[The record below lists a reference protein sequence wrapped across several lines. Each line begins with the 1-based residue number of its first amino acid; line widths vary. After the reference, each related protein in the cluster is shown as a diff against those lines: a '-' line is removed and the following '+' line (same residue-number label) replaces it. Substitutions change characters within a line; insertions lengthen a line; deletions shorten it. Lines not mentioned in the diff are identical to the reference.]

1 MLPVCIRGQVR
12 RVENAGGRCE
22 KGWSPPCHMLNAGLC
37 ALMAGYV
44 KMNSSLRLASGKLL
58 AAHLKGNR
66 YVNTIYLCAS
76 AMNKISQASRIPR
89 GRKVYRGM
97 AGIKLPDI
105 FVVPGED
112 GGRGGDEFAFM
123 SCSTNREVAVSYID
137 TMKGLPILFEFDV
150 GSIDRGAPLS
160 FLSQYPSE
168 VRISSTFL
176 PPVKVEEAGHVICS
190 RRA

>member
-1 MLPVCIRGQVR
+1 MRGQVR

-44 KMNSSLRLASGKLL
+44 KMNSSLRHAGGNVP

-97 AGIKLPDI
+97 AGVKLPDI

-123 SCSTNREVAVSYID
+123 SCSTNREVAVSYIN
-137 TMKGLPILFEFDV
+137 TAKGLPILFEFDV

>member
-1 MLPVCIRGQVR
+1 VCIRGQVR

-37 ALMAGYV
+37 A
-44 KMNSSLRLASGKLL
+44 
-58 AAHLKGNR
+58 
-66 YVNTIYLCAS
+66 
-76 AMNKISQASRIPR
+76 
-89 GRKVYRGM
+89 RGM
-97 AGIKLPDI
+97 AGVKLPDI

-137 TMKGLPILFEFDV
+137 TKKGLPILFEFDV

-160 FLSQYPSE
+160 FRLFWCFQGSIAALVS
-168 VRISSTFL
+168 
-176 PPVKVEEAGHVICS
+176 
-190 RRA
+190 